1 MAKISLGQNMMPT
14 VDEENNH
21 QSSDPLG
28 VPSLKTAF
36 LEKQLLLLELKK
48 KLRELLCSLKVLKP
62 LNAI

>member
-1 MAKISLGQNMMPT
+1 MAKISLGQNLMLT

-21 QSSDPLG
+21 QSSDPSG

-48 KLRELLCSLKVLKP
+48 SCENFYVLLKS
-62 LNAI
+62 